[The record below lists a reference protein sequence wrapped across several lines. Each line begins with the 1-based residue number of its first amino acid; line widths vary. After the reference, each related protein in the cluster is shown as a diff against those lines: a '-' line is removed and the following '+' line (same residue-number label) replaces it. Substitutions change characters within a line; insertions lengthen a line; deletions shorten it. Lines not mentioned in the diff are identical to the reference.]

1 MTPYPSPEAG
11 RTPEDASERIGRATA
26 ELRAVEQVLVD
37 NLQRPES
44 ARRIEIAPDLVLEL
58 KTLLDQVRTLLW
70 TYLRATAG
78 AVQSIEGKLEQYRM
92 NCILQFLSLLHRA
105 DDPPRDTFYDQIGGI
120 VDRKLELV
128 PKDKKS
134 KSEAA

>member
-1 MTPYPSPEAG
+1 MTPYPSPESG
-11 RTPEDASERIGRATA
+11 RTQENASERVRRATA
-26 ELRAVEQVLVD
+26 ELRAVEEVLVE

-44 ARRIEIAPDLVLEL
+44 ARRIEIAPDLVIEL

-92 NCILQFLSLLHRA
+92 NCVLQFLSLLHRA
-105 DDPPRDTFYDQIGGI
+105 GEAPRDTFCDQIGGI

-128 PKDKKS
+128 SKDKKG